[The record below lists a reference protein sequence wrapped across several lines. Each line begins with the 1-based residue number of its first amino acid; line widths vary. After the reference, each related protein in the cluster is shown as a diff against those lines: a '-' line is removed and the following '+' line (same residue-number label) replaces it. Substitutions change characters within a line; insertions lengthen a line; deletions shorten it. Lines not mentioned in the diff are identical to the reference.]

1 MVSAKNLTY
10 DDRDTDHLRY
20 AGFWFNTGSYNA
32 SSVGQTGTL
41 SSTEDFN
48 ANVTFTFP
56 EPANA
61 FYYFGIPR
69 CCGGSYAICIDCDPN
84 APNFIDIDAVNRTDD
99 GKNPP
104 VALFTKTFDDF
115 GIHEIILKNQ
125 NDTRFG
131 KSQLTIDR
139 FVLQVE
145 DPDAV
150 SSFSPSS
157 VIATVAIPSESA
169 STKALDSSSSSTPVG
184 PIVGGI
190 VGASHSRHRNL
201 AAPQT
206 ERGMSESNPR
216 PFLLST
222 VTHTPTGTVTSSA
235 SFSQPRGYTKGT
247 GTLVASPTDTAVSH
261 TSRLPSRDRVPR
273 RETDAGPVHAD
284 VEDDDD
290 AVTLPPEYD
299 QVFRGHTA
307 GPSRTLPPVPP
318 IPPPHLRHKS

>member
-10 DDRDTDHLRY
+10 DDRDTTHLRY

-41 SSTEDFN
+41 SSTEDIN

-69 CCGGSYAICIDCDPN
+69 CCGGLYAICIDCDPN
-84 APNFIDIDAVNRTDD
+84 APNFISIDAVNRTDD

-104 VALFTKTFDDF
+104 VALFTHVFDDF

-131 KSQLTIDR
+131 DSQLTIDR

-150 SSFSPSS
+150 SSSSPTS
-157 VIATVAIPSESA
+157 VLASVSASA
-169 STKALDSSSSSTPVG
+169 ST
-184 PIVGGI
+184 
-190 VGASHSRHRNL
+190 
-201 AAPQT
+201 
-206 ERGMSESNPR
+206 
-216 PFLLST
+216 
-222 VTHTPTGTVTSSA
+222 SA
-235 SFSQPRGYTKGT
+235 SAFTH
-247 GTLVASPTDTAVSH
+247 L
-261 TSRLPSRDRVPR
+261 L
-273 RETDAGPVHAD
+273 
-284 VEDDDD
+284 
-290 AVTLPPEYD
+290 LPP
-299 QVFRGHTA
+299 
-307 GPSRTLPPVPP
+307 
-318 IPPPHLRHKS
+318 

>member
-69 CCGGSYAICIDCDPN
+69 CCGGLYAICIDCDPN
-84 APNFIDIDAVNRTDD
+84 APIFIDIDAVNRTDD

-125 NDTRFG
+125 NDSRFG

-190 VGASHSRHRNL
+190 VGGIAFVALLAVVFLCRRRRHRNL

-206 ERGMSESNPR
+206 ERA
-216 PFLLST
+216 F
-222 VTHTPTGTVTSSA
+222 TSSA

-261 TSRLPSRDRVPR
+261 TSRLPSRDH
-273 RETDAGPVHAD
+273 AGPVHAD